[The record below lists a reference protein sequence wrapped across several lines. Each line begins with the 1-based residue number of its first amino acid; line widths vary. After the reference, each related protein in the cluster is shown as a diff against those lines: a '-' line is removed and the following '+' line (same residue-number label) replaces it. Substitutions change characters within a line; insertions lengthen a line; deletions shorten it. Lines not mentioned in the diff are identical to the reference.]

1 MSDKTHWEQIYA
13 KKSATNVSWYRPHL
27 DVSLDLIRE
36 TGVKED
42 ARIID
47 VGGGPSTLVDDL
59 LDLGYTNVT
68 VLDISKG
75 ALKVVRARLGT

>member
-1 MSDKTHWEQIYA
+1 MSDKTHWEEIYA
-13 KKSATNVSWYRPHL
+13 QRSATNVSWYRPHL

-47 VGGGPSTLVDDL
+47 VGGGSSTLVDDL
-59 LDLGYTNVT
+59 LNLGYTNVT
-68 VLDISKG
+68 VLDISQG
-75 ALKVVRARLGT
+75 ALKVARARLGT